1 MDPSYLHNS
10 STGAST
16 VAPPGVSEFCQ
27 TCHQPILPEYYF
39 CPNCGAK
46 VHAPPLSTSIG
57 TQIGI
62 YAFSIILPMIC
73 FIFVTRWPGQ
83 TYYKSSD
90 PKARQIG
97 QVAWTL
103 ILLSTAFTIY
113 LVVILTKAL
122 IASSVASINADF
134 GS

>member
-1 MDPSYLHNS
+1 
-10 STGAST
+10 
-16 VAPPGVSEFCQ
+16 
-27 TCHQPILPEYYF
+27 
-39 CPNCGAK
+39 
-46 VHAPPLSTSIG
+46 
-57 TQIGI
+57 
-62 YAFSIILPMIC
+62 MIC